1 MMKLP
6 TSSESTLALG
16 EDVYGIIS
24 IFGVTYDIL
33 IENNGSV
40 IRRKDPL
47 SNVDKDEP
55 LMHKLIIDSQTN
67 LNLYDKIKKN
77 V

>member
-1 MMKLP
+1 MKLP

>member
-1 MMKLP
+1 MKLP

-55 LMHKLIIDSQTN
+55 LMQKLIIDSQTN